1 MEDYKGY
8 FIKGEDEE
16 KYIFIVGKML
26 IMGTFKFI

>member
-16 KYIFIVGKML
+16 KIYLHCWENVNNGYF
-26 IMGTFKFI
+26 